1 MRTRLPLSIFAA
13 ALAAVLLAVPAVS
26 TAAGIEKPVRG
37 KKYPL
42 SKQHGP
48 WMIMVAS
55 FSAPPPEQRTEGMS
69 PQQAADELV
78 FELRAKGMPAYT
90 YAIEDKVDKLETV
103 DRLGEPDTRIFASQR
118 GNVCVLAGNYLSIDP
133 KSAEKK
139 LRDQGE
145 QAVKSIEWVKSFRP
159 KFLTGGQADRL
170 GMVSLSNGGI
180 YRETPGQKGP
190 LAGAF
195 FTTNPLLT
203 SDDLRDRDPER
214 VDLLTKINAGGD
226 CSLYDNKGKYT
237 IVVASFYGNS
247 VTLGGKS
254 ARTQQVS
261 GEASDALYVAAQ
273 EAWELATYMRQLKYD
288 AYVWH
293 DEHKSV
299 VTVGSFEDLND
310 PRIPQTVAFYAAKVK
325 PHAETK
331 APVLTAEFVTMPFKP
346 TAKDPLR
353 KKWIFDPQPRLMAR
367 HGKLWTPL
375 QPGEEAQ

>member
-1 MRTRLPLSIFAA
+1 VRTRLPLSIFVA
-13 ALAAVLLAVPAVS
+13 ALAAVLLAAPAVS
-26 TAAGIEKPVRG
+26 NADGIEKPVRG
-37 KKYPL
+37 KKYTL
-42 SKQHGP
+42 TKQHGP

-55 FSAPPPEQRTEGMS
+55 FAAPPPEARTEGMT

-78 FELRAKGMPAYT
+78 YELRAKGMPAYT
-90 YAIEDKVDKLETV
+90 YATEDKVDKVETV
-103 DRLGEPDTRIFASQR
+103 DRLGEPDTRIFAAQR
-118 GNVCVLAGNYLSIDP
+118 GNVCVLAGNYPSPAD
-133 KSAEKK
+133 EKAK
-139 LRDQGE
+139 ASL
-145 QAVKSIEWVKSFRP
+145 KWVKGIRP
-159 KFLTGGQADRL
+159 KFLTGGDADRV
-170 GMVSLSNGGI
+170 GMVSLKNGGI
-180 YRETPGQKGP
+180 YRETFDKDGNPEGP

-203 SDDLRDRDPER
+203 SEQLRDRNPER
-214 VDLLTKINAGGD
+214 LDLLTRINAGGD

-237 IVVASFYGNS
+237 IVIASFYGQS
-247 VTLGGKS
+247 VTLGGKA

-273 EAWELATYMRQLKYD
+273 EAWELARYMRQLKYD

-299 VTVGSFEDLND
+299 VTVGAFDDLND
-310 PRIPQTVAFYAAKVK
+310 PRIPQTVAFYSAKVK
-325 PHAETK
+325 PHAQTK

-353 KKWIFDPQPRLMAR
+353 KKWIFDPQPRLLAR